1 MAEIYKWYL
10 PEKEHQDAIKELIK
24 EVLSNFD
31 EEEKERLYSMHDFD
45 SLEQFIES
53 LSFDKALKDN
63 DEMNVYIHM
72 SNQRMEGNFGN
83 LKEDFLYELTQV
95 QNPDDTRGRMD
106 FSWKD
111 TEEAFNKMKAE
122 LDAGSTSEW
131 ATQARQALEN
141 WYWWA
146 FGTYNYKYNMSND
159 FKEMLVEE

>member
-31 EEEKERLYSMHDFD
+31 EEEKEQLYSRFDFD
-45 SLEQFIES
+45 SLDQFIER
-53 LSFDKALKDN
+53 LSFDKTLKDN

-72 SNQRMEGNFGN
+72 SNHRIEGNFGN
-83 LKEDFLYELTQV
+83 LHDDFLYELTQV
-95 QNPDDTRGRMD
+95 QNPDDTRLRMD
-106 FSWKD
+106 FTSKD
-111 TEEAFNKMKAE
+111 TYAAFERMKSE

-131 ATQARQALEN
+131 AAQARQALEN

-159 FKEMLVEE
+159 FQELLVEV

>member
-31 EEEKERLYSMHDFD
+31 EEEKEQLYSRFDFD
-45 SLEQFIES
+45 SLDQFIER
-53 LSFDKALKDN
+53 LSFEKALKDN
-63 DEMNVYIHM
+63 DGMKVYIHM
-72 SNQRMEGNFGN
+72 STQRIEGNFGN

-95 QNPDDTRGRMD
+95 QNPDDTRLRMD
-106 FSWKD
+106 FTSKD
-111 TEEAFNKMKAE
+111 TYDAFERMKSE

-131 ATQARQALEN
+131 ASQARKALEN

-159 FKEMLVEE
+159 FQELLVE

>member
-24 EVLSNFD
+24 EVLDNFD
-31 EEEKERLYSMHDFD
+31 EEEKERLYSMYDFD
-45 SLEQFIES
+45 SLDQFIEC
-53 LSFDKALKDN
+53 LSFEKALKDN

-72 SNQRMEGNFGN
+72 SNHRIEGNFGN

-95 QNPDDTRGRMD
+95 QNPEDTRLRMD
-106 FSWKD
+106 FTSKD
-111 TEEAFNKMKAE
+111 TYDAFERMKTE
-122 LDAGSTSEW
+122 LDAGSISVW
-131 ATQARQALEN
+131 AAQARQALEN

-159 FKEMLVEE
+159 FQELLVE

>member
-24 EVLSNFD
+24 EVLDNFD
-31 EEEKERLYSMHDFD
+31 EEEKEQLYSRFDFD
-45 SLEQFIES
+45 SLDQFIER
-53 LSFDKALKDN
+53 LAFEKALKDN
-63 DEMNVYIHM
+63 DGMNKYIHM
-72 SNQRMEGNFGN
+72 YTQRMEGNFGN

-95 QNPDDTRGRMD
+95 QNSDDTRLRID
-106 FSWKD
+106 FTSKD
-111 TEEAFNKMKAE
+111 TYDAFERMKTE

-131 ATQARQALEN
+131 AAQARQALEN

-159 FKEMLVEE
+159 FQELLVEE

>member
-24 EVLSNFD
+24 EVLDDFD
-31 EEEKERLYSMHDFD
+31 EEEKERLYSMYGFD
-45 SLEQFIES
+45 SLDELIES
-53 LSFDKALKDN
+53 LSFDKTLKDN
-63 DEMNVYIHM
+63 DEMNKYIHM
-72 SNQRMEGNFGN
+72 SNHKIIGNFGN

-95 QNPDDTRGRMD
+95 QNPDDTRLRMD
-106 FSWKD
+106 FTSKD
-111 TEEAFNKMKAE
+111 IYDAFERMKSE

-131 ATQARQALEN
+131 AAQARQALEN

-159 FKEMLVEE
+159 FQELLIE

>member
-31 EEEKERLYSMHDFD
+31 EEEKERLYSMYDFD
-45 SLEQFIES
+45 SLDQFIER
-53 LSFDKALKDN
+53 LSFEKALKDN
-63 DEMNVYIHM
+63 DGMNKYIHM
-72 SNQRMEGNFGN
+72 HTQRMEGNFGN

-95 QNPDDTRGRMD
+95 QNPDDTRLRMD
-106 FSWKD
+106 FTSKD
-111 TEEAFNKMKAE
+111 TYDAFERMKSE

-131 ATQARQALEN
+131 ASQARQALEN
-141 WYWWA
+141 WYWCA

-159 FKEMLVEE
+159 FQELLVEE